1 MSKVMKE
8 TISTLAY
15 LLGVL
20 CVTWLVITFVG
31 QRIFHGAD
39 ALQRGQSDCG

>member
-31 QRIFHGAD
+31 QRTVLPWSRCSPTGTI
-39 ALQRGQSDCG
+39 